1 MSKKIFKMVFG
12 LLMIGLLYSNITQA
26 QVSTKTY
33 KSQYPEVSIAPVGGV
48 QFPLGNLNDR
58 YGTSWNAGLEVSLQ
72 VNKEVA
78 FFLKGGY
85 YAMPI
90 KDEVNF
96 NPTDANYWEITAG
109 PRYIFSSPNIK
120 AKFFIEAGLGAY
132 IFHEK
137 EYTLMATEP
146 GYPDLTIS
154 GRSTTNFGV
163 NAGPGVMVP
172 LGKVADLVMKA
183 KIHYTFESDNS
194 HYFIAAIIGVNFK
207 L

>member
-1 MSKKIFKMVFG
+1 MFKKIFKMVFG
-12 LLMIGLLYSNITQA
+12 LLMIGLLYSNITLA

-33 KSQYPEVSIAPVGGV
+33 KSEYPQVSIAPVGGV
-48 QFPLGNLNDR
+48 QFPIGNLNDR

-90 KDEVNF
+90 KDEVTF

-120 AKFFIEAGLGAY
+120 AKFFLEAGLGAY

-137 EYTLMATEP
+137 EYTRMATEIVP
-146 GYPDLTIS
+146 

-163 NAGPGVMVP
+163 NAGPGVMIP

-194 HYFIAAIIGVNFK
+194 HAFIAAIIGVNFK